1 MAPDSSVPIRYFSVL
16 ENTEQNEANVL
27 LLCSTRLH
35 RLSLVVGTT
44 TSSLSF
50 LHSDFVGFILLDLWT
65 NGSNSESRFIGK
77 REKMAPTSDTQRERS
92 NGMALLHGIARAKS
106 EL

>member
-1 MAPDSSVPIRYFSVL
+1 MAPDSSVPMRYFSVL

-35 RLSLVVGTT
+35 RLSWSNNHLQPVF
-44 TSSLSF
+44 S

-65 NGSNSESRFIGK
+65 NGSNSES
-77 REKMAPTSDTQRERS
+77 
-92 NGMALLHGIARAKS
+92 
-106 EL
+106 

>member
-1 MAPDSSVPIRYFSVL
+1 MRILMAPDSSVPIRYFSVL

-44 TSSLSF
+44 TSSRLSF
-50 LHSDFVGFILLDLWT
+50 PS
-65 NGSNSESRFIGK
+65 
-77 REKMAPTSDTQRERS
+77 
-92 NGMALLHGIARAKS
+92 
-106 EL
+106 

>member
-50 LHSDFVGFILLDLWT
+50 PFIVTLLGLFYWIYGRMDQIQNLGLLE
-65 NGSNSESRFIGK
+65 NGKEGSYF
-77 REKMAPTSDTQRERS
+77 
-92 NGMALLHGIARAKS
+92 
-106 EL
+106 

>member
-35 RLSLVVGTT
+35 RLSLVVGTKPRRSHLFFELMLNYLC
-44 TSSLSF
+44 SSSIGF
-50 LHSDFVGFILLDLWT
+50 LHFKENKLI
-65 NGSNSESRFIGK
+65 NSEIFGK
-77 REKMAPTSDTQRERS
+77 RGRKVSRLQFGQS
-92 NGMALLHGIARAKS
+92 
-106 EL
+106 